1 MNFGTLIHQNSLSMH
16 KQIILLLF
24 FFTSTL
30 LAAQNAN
37 PAPRVSFTLSNP
49 SLRTRIIDIRYYGSS
64 SRKQSG
70 YGYEMGALHSHAVN
84 MPAGTFIYEKRGQ
97 EWKLKLVIHAE
108 DQGRKFDLSKSY
120 EISREEWLASS
131 HYELNEETAA
141 QEKLQS
147 EAELER
153 ITKIAASD
161 LITFKVGGKSLW
173 GKQAYV
179 RAEIPGDEQNFN
191 NGFSRKLSWSS
202 VYQVSYPKG
211 TKLYLCEEPYWKG
224 KRVKESLFLVVDAE
238 KTNYLIRI

>member
-1 MNFGTLIHQNSLSMH
+1 MNFGALIHQNSASMH

-24 FFTSTL
+24 LFTSQL

-49 SLRTRIIDIRYYGSS
+49 SLRTRIIDIRYYGNGTQ
-64 SRKQSG
+64 KQSG

-84 MPAGTFIYEKRGQ
+84 MPAGTFIYEKQGQ
-97 EWKLKLVIHAE
+97 EWKLKLVIHPE
-108 DQGRKFDLSKSY
+108 DEGRKFDLSKSY
-120 EISREEWLASS
+120 EISREECLASAY
-131 HYELNEETAA
+131 HELDEETAA
-141 QEKLQS
+141 LEKLQS
-147 EAELER
+147 EAEVAR
-153 ITKIAASD
+153 IAQKAATD
-161 LITFKVGGKSLW
+161 LVTFRVGGKSVW
-173 GKQAYV
+173 GKQVYV